1 MTSKE
6 IVKQT
11 LEGWRYPILQEEEH
25 SVLLRYQM
33 NYVQIGSLQ
42 ENSHAIAVTLSG
54 LFSADDDHEVALA
67 IKACNELNYR
77 LMQVKLYLDGDNDLV
92 IASEFFYNNDDD
104 VAYLLDIALSAVVS
118 AKKQFLKQ
126 YEAAV
131 EEDRLMQ
138 EPDES
143 SPED

>member
-138 EPDES
+138 ELDES